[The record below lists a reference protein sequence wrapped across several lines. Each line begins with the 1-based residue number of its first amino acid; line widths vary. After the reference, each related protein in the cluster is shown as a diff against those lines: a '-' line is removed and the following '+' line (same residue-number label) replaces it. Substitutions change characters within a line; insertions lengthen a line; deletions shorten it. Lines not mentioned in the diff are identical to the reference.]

1 MGEKLSKKQRRQQ
14 REERMGGR
22 KGVRVAGKGKQA
34 RPRCRQ
40 RNDFE
45 KQYPL
50 AYFLAQRVSLLALPL
65 SLSLFLSSSRSHC
78 LSRSPSLVSELAHCI
93 FLQFICASMKPQ
105 DACPLPTSL
114 HSPYNTPLAPPP
126 AWPPLSAMPRNTIL
140 KGF

>member
-1 MGEKLSKKQRRQQ
+1 MGEKLSKRREDS
-14 REERMGGR
+14 REEERMERGR
-22 KGVRVAGKGKQA
+22 VTGKGKQA

-65 SLSLFLSSSRSHC
+65 SLSLFPSPSLPFSFW
-78 LSRSPSLVSELAHCI
+78 PSLVSELAHCI

-105 DACPLPTSL
+105 DACPLPTSP
-114 HSPYNTPLAPPP
+114 SPPP
-126 AWPPLSAMPRNTIL
+126 DPLLVFSSFSHAKEYNIKRLLIKIKL
-140 KGF
+140 